1 MTAFLKGKVA
11 IVTGAARGIGLGIAE
26 RLAAEGA
33 HLVLADVD
41 DAVRHTASLL
51 GCGPRR
57 AIGCVADL
65 STEAGAQKLVG
76 EALEEFGHI
85 DILVNNAGGGVIR
98 PFLEHDANSLQ
109 ATIARNLWTTI
120 WCCHKVL
127 PHMVKRASGRI
138 INIGGDS
145 VRSGIPDHAGYNAAK
160 GGVHAM
166 TSALAREFAPHGI
179 TINTVAPCVVETPQI
194 QALAASRPEY
204 AAKFFDV
211 VPLRRGA
218 RIDEVAG
225 LVAYLAG
232 PDASFVTGQAIYING
247 GSTM

>member
-1 MTAFLKGKVA
+1 
-11 IVTGAARGIGLGIAE
+11 
-26 RLAAEGA
+26 
-33 HLVLADVD
+33 
-41 DAVRHTASLL
+41 
-51 GCGPRR
+51 
-57 AIGCVADL
+57 
-65 STEAGAQKLVG
+65 
-76 EALEEFGHI
+76 
-85 DILVNNAGGGVIR
+85 
-98 PFLEHDANSLQ
+98 
-109 ATIARNLWTTI
+109 
-120 WCCHKVL
+120 
-127 PHMVKRASGRI
+127 
-138 INIGGDS
+138 
-145 VRSGIPDHAGYNAAK
+145 
-160 GGVHAM
+160 M